1 MRLRVFLAT
10 ACSLAA
16 LSGFASQA
24 FGQSFGVELHN
35 TLMPASGGMG
45 GVSIARPQDLTSA
58 MNANPAALTQF
69 HGTQFTFGGGW
80 VEPTVNLSQRRQIP
94 ILVNDPFV
102 ESFEG
107 KSTAPGLPVG
117 NIGLTQDLSEL
128 GMPVTLALGFLTTAG
143 GVVDFRHIPASHGTN
158 SGQAIFNIPVALGV
172 DVTDRLSLGA
182 SISMGMA
189 FYDGPFVGA
198 GGMTNDYALRGALG
212 ANYHLT
218 DKTTIGGYYQT
229 EQQFRF
235 DNAYTLNPGPGQ
247 TNLDVNSDLPQNV
260 GVGIANESLLDG
272 RLLLGVDLLYKLWDD
287 AATYAA
293 VYDNQWVVQMG
304 AQFTQGRYRY
314 RAGYVWAENPIS
326 PNPFPNIGGIVQ
338 PGDIGAVNYTQAL
351 LGITSQHRISF
362 GLGVVDVLPGI
373 DLDVMAGGMFRD
385 TQDYGEYTSST
396 IASYWIGLGM
406 TWRFGRGS
414 CDAVAA
420 PERWCDEM

>member
-1 MRLRVFLAT
+1 VSGVLGGSREGPARI
-10 ACSLAA
+10 AA
-16 LSGFASQA
+16 IARNDEWYQRALFQADEGPSVDA
-24 FGQSFGVELHN
+24 FG
-35 TLMPASGGMG
+35 
-45 GVSIARPQDLTSA
+45 RWRTS
-58 MNANPAALTQF
+58 
-69 HGTQFTFGGGW
+69 
-80 VEPTVNLSQRRQIP
+80 EPT
-94 ILVNDPFV
+94 
-102 ESFEG
+102 
-107 KSTAPGLPVG
+107 T
-117 NIGLTQDLSEL
+117 
-128 GMPVTLALGFLTTAG
+128 
-143 GVVDFRHIPASHGTN
+143 
-158 SGQAIFNIPVALGV
+158 IF
-172 DVTDRLSLGA
+172 DS
-182 SISMGMA
+182 
-189 FYDGPFVGA
+189 
-198 GGMTNDYALRGALG
+198 
-212 ANYHLT
+212 
-218 DKTTIGGYYQT
+218 K
-229 EQQFRF
+229 
-235 DNAYTLNPGPGQ
+235 
-247 TNLDVNSDLPQNV
+247 
-260 GVGIANESLLDG
+260 
-272 RLLLGVDLLYKLWDD
+272 LLYDAQPLLWDD